1 MFSHIES
8 CVYALSSFHLQYC
21 FSERGS
27 IILCGN
33 SIKVRSSTNWGRL
46 RHWVWLKG
54 QNNRV
59 LKVNVLQQQNIGT
72 TLSFCPLFNSALPFF
87 YFMPEPLKLLFTS
100 SPTARQRRGM
110 RLCWRGQCFPWS
122 WNKHLSLFFS
132 FCVSVCLS
140 LLFIKM
146 CDPSS
151 RDTTQQS
158 LIAPVTPPFSV
169 CQSLFLSLE
178 HTKHSHSLVLV
189 RGGATSTLGSSPPL
203 PPLQCVDRGERN
215 MDRTQAARPRR
226 SQQTRWENISLW
238 ISAKVRTRL

>member
-21 FSERGS
+21 FVEKGS

-46 RHWVWLKG
+46 RHRVWLKG
-54 QNNRV
+54 QNNWV

-72 TLSFCPLFNSALPFF
+72 TLSFCPLFNSALPFLF
-87 YFMPEPLKLLFTS
+87 HARATQTSLHIIAYSSATQENVFALERPVLSMVLKQTS
-100 SPTARQRRGM
+100 LS
-110 RLCWRGQCFPWS
+110 
-122 WNKHLSLFFS
+122 LSLF
-132 FCVSVCLS
+132 SVCLS
-140 LLFIKM
+140 LLFIQM

-158 LIAPVTPPFSV
+158 LIAHVTPPFSV

-178 HTKHSHSLVLV
+178 HTKHSHTLVLV

-215 MDRTQAARPRR
+215 MDRTQAAHPRR

-238 ISAKVRTRL
+238 ISAKVRTLL